1 MNAAWSGLTSLGS
14 SQSVVLG
21 ILCLGVFSTAL
32 DQTVVVAALPSVM
45 VDLEIPLTNLDKAAW
60 IVTGYLIAYTVAMPL
75 AGRLS
80 DVHGRVRMFQAALVL
95 FSIGSALVAVAPDF
109 SWIVSARVLQAIGG
123 GATVPIGLAM
133 AVGAVAPEKRG
144 VALGLVA
151 ASAEAGSVLGP
162 LYGGAIIEWLGW
174 RWIFWLDI
182 PQSFILIGALAILP
196 NRANPAA
203 KMDYFGALALGG
215 ALTVLTMALAQR
227 SIFSGES
234 ITPYLLVAFG
244 VVLVGVFVVVQRR
257 AVQPLL
263 ASFLY
268 SSKAFLSSNI
278 TQFLVGVALI
288 ISLVTVPLMASTVME
303 KPAWESALHLV
314 RLTAA
319 IPVGALVGGYVLR
332 WTGVRPVCIVGLAL
346 MGAGLLIMSS
356 WETEV
361 AEPRLSLPLA
371 MAGLGFG
378 LVIPPISVSALS
390 AAPSHYW
397 GAAASL
403 VTASRMM
410 GMALGLAALSAWGIE
425 RFYSLT
431 GHVTIGETFEETE
444 APLIEAGVTVF
455 QNLFTIAGFLSLVA
469 ILPALLMQVEDAE
482 ESEGVHLR
490 SFRQRRH
497 IRRLGTDRQRARLD
511 VRHIEQVPDQLP
523 HPFGLLDDDPV
534 ELVHL
539 GGVQTG

>member
-490 SFRQRRH
+490 SFPP
-497 IRRLGTDRQRARLD
+497 A
-511 VRHIEQVPDQLP
+511 PP
-523 HPFGLLDDDPV
+523 HPTARD
-534 ELVHL
+534 
-539 GGVQTG
+539 

>member
-1 MNAAWSGLTSLGS
+1 MNPARTFFTSLGS

-21 ILCLGVFSTAL
+21 IICLGVFSTAL

-45 VDLEIPLTNLDKAAW
+45 LDLEIPLTDLDRASW
-60 IVTGYLIAYTVAMPL
+60 IVTGYLVSYTVAMPL

-80 DVHGRVRMFQAALVL
+80 DVYGRVRMFQAALVL
-95 FSIGSALVAVAPDF
+95 FSIGSALVALAPDF
-109 SWIVSARVLQAIGG
+109 SWIVSARAIQAFGG

-133 AVGAVAPEKRG
+133 AVAAVTPQRRG
-144 VALGLVA
+144 VAIGLVA

-162 LYGGAIIEWLGW
+162 LYGGAIIEWIGW

-182 PQSFILIGALAILP
+182 PQSFFLIALLAVLP
-196 NRANPAA
+196 NRANPEA

-215 ALTVLTMALAQR
+215 ALTAITIGLSQR

-234 ITPYLLVAFG
+234 IVPYLIIAAGVFLV
-244 VVLVGVFVVVQRR
+244 VVLVVIERR
-257 AVQPLL
+257 TVQPLL

-268 SSKAFLSSNI
+268 TSRAFLSSNI
-278 TQFLVGVALI
+278 TQFLVGIALI
-288 ISLVTVPLMASTVME
+288 ISLVAVPLMAGTVME
-303 KPAWESALHLV
+303 KKAWESALHLV

-319 IPVGALVGGYVLR
+319 IPVGAVVGGYILR
-332 WTGVRPVCIVGLAL
+332 WTGVRAVCITGLAFI
-346 MGAGLLIMSS
+346 GTGLLFMSG

-361 AEPRLSLPLA
+361 AELRLTVPLA
-371 MAGLGFG
+371 MTGLGFG
-378 LVIPPISVSALS
+378 LVIPPIGVSALS

-403 VTASRMM
+403 VTASRMV

-431 GHVTIGETFEETE
+431 ADATIGATYEETE

-455 QNLFTIAGFLSLVA
+455 QNLFTISGFLALVA
-469 ILPALLMQVEDAE
+469 IVPALLMRVENVE
-482 ESEGVHLR
+482 EEEVSLE
-490 SFRQRRH
+490 
-497 IRRLGTDRQRARLD
+497 A
-511 VRHIEQVPDQLP
+511 VPDNAAGAEGRQLSD
-523 HPFGLLDDDPV
+523 GD
-534 ELVHL
+534 
-539 GGVQTG
+539 

>member
-1 MNAAWSGLTSLGS
+1 MNSVRFYLTSLGS
-14 SQSVVLG
+14 SQTAILG

-45 VDLEIPLTNLDKAAW
+45 LDLEIPLTDLDKASW
-60 IVTGYLIAYTVAMPL
+60 IVTGYLVSYTVAMPL

-80 DVHGRVRMFQAALVL
+80 DVYGRIRMFQAALVL
-95 FSIGSALVAVAPDF
+95 FSIGSGLVAVAPDF
-109 SWIVSARVLQAIGG
+109 SWIVSARVLQAFGG

-133 AVGAVAPEKRG
+133 AVATVAPARRG

-162 LYGGAIIEWLGW
+162 LYGGAIIEWIGW

-182 PQSFILIGALAILP
+182 PQSLILIALLAVLHNRP
-196 NRANPAA
+196 NPEA

-215 ALTVLTMALAQR
+215 ALTALTIALSQR

-234 ITPYLLVAFG
+234 IAPYLMAAVGVSLV
-244 VVLVGVFVVVQRR
+244 VVLIAVERR
-257 AVQPLL
+257 AIQPLM

-268 SSKAFLSSNI
+268 TSRAFVSSNI
-278 TQFLVGVALI
+278 AQFLVGVALI
-288 ISLVTVPLMASTVME
+288 IALVAVPLMAGTVME
-303 KPAWESALHLV
+303 KSALASALQLV

-319 IPVGALVGGYVLR
+319 IPVGAVIGGYMLR
-332 WTGVRPVCIVGLAL
+332 WAGVRAVCVTGLAFIGVGLL
-346 MGAGLLIMSS
+346 FMSG

-361 AEPRLSLPLA
+361 EELRLTAPLA
-371 MAGLGFG
+371 LTGLGFG
-378 LVIPPISVSALS
+378 LVIPPISISALS

-403 VTASRMM
+403 VTASRMV

-431 GHVTIGETFEETE
+431 AHVVIGETFEETE

-455 QNLFTIAGFLSLVA
+455 QNLFMISGFLALVA
-469 ILPALLMQVEDAE
+469 ILPALMMRVEDAE
-482 ESEGVHLR
+482 ETEEAGA
-490 SFRQRRH
+490 F
-497 IRRLGTDRQRARLD
+497 
-511 VRHIEQVPDQLP
+511 
-523 HPFGLLDDDPV
+523 F
-534 ELVHL
+534 
-539 GGVQTG
+539 

>member
-1 MNAAWSGLTSLGS
+1 MNPVRSYLTSLGS
-14 SQSVVLG
+14 SQTAILG

-45 VDLEIPLTNLDKAAW
+45 LDLEIPLTDLDKASW
-60 IVTGYLIAYTVAMPL
+60 IVTGYLVSYTVAMPL

-80 DVHGRVRMFQAALVL
+80 DVYGRIRMFQAALVL
-95 FSIGSALVAVAPDF
+95 FSIGSGLVAVAPDF
-109 SWIVSARVLQAIGG
+109 SWIVSARVLQAFGG

-133 AVGAVAPEKRG
+133 AVATVAPARRG

-162 LYGGAIIEWLGW
+162 LYGGAIIEWIGW

-182 PQSFILIGALAILP
+182 PQSLILIALLAVLHNRP
-196 NRANPAA
+196 NPEA

-215 ALTVLTMALAQR
+215 ALTALTIALSQR

-234 ITPYLLVAFG
+234 IAPYLMAAVGVSLV
-244 VVLVGVFVVVQRR
+244 VVLIAVERR
-257 AVQPLL
+257 AIQPLM

-268 SSKAFLSSNI
+268 TSRAFVSSNI
-278 TQFLVGVALI
+278 AQFLVGVALI
-288 ISLVTVPLMASTVME
+288 IALVAVPLMAGTVME
-303 KPAWESALHLV
+303 KSALASALQLV

-319 IPVGALVGGYVLR
+319 IPVGAVIGGYMLR
-332 WTGVRPVCIVGLAL
+332 WAGVRAVCVTGLAFIGVGLL
-346 MGAGLLIMSS
+346 FMSG

-361 AEPRLSLPLA
+361 EELRLTAPLA
-371 MAGLGFG
+371 LTGLGFG
-378 LVIPPISVSALS
+378 LVIPPISISALS

-403 VTASRMM
+403 VTASRMV
-410 GMALGLAALSAWGIE
+410 GMALGLSALSAWGIE

-431 GHVTIGETFEETE
+431 AHVVIGETFEETE

-455 QNLFTIAGFLSLVA
+455 QNLFMISGFLALVA
-469 ILPALLMQVEDAE
+469 ILPALMMRVEDAE
-482 ESEGVHLR
+482 ETEEAGA
-490 SFRQRRH
+490 SF
-497 IRRLGTDRQRARLD
+497 
-511 VRHIEQVPDQLP
+511 
-523 HPFGLLDDDPV
+523 
-534 ELVHL
+534 
-539 GGVQTG
+539 